1 MGVSTLASTDVA
13 LAGFAAEVG
22 TEGPVAVR
30 GGGTRWNLGGVLTEN
45 ARLVEVPSGIVDYQ
59 PAEMIVT
66 VRAGTNTADLH
77 ASLAEHGQTCAL
89 PERGGTVG
97 GAVAVGENRLDRL
110 GRGSVRDAV
119 LQVRYVSSEG
129 DVVTGGGP
137 VVKNVTGCNIPKLLT
152 GSLGTLGLI
161 AEVVL
166 RTNPLPPV
174 QRWLRAESVD
184 PRDLRD
190 VVLRPGAVLWDGT
203 SSWILVEGHEADVDS
218 EIERVATRADITSTD
233 GPPELPP
240 HRWRLS
246 PSDASQADRFI
257 DGSFVASIG
266 VGTVWATT
274 AQPVRE
280 PDPVAAQIVSRMKQ
294 LFDPS
299 GRLNPGR
306 SSWT

>member
-1 MGVSTLASTDVA
+1 MSTLASTDA
-13 LAGFAAEVG
+13 TITDFAAAVG
-22 TEGPVAVR
+22 ATEPIAVR
-30 GGGTRWNLGGVLTEN
+30 GGGTRWHLGGALTGS
-45 ARLVEVPSGIVDYQ
+45 ARIVEAPKGIVDYQ

-66 VRAGTNTADLH
+66 VRAGTSTADLH
-77 ASLAEHGQTCAL
+77 TALAEHGQTCAL

-97 GAVAVGENRLDRL
+97 GAVVVGENRLDRM

-119 LQVRYVSSEG
+119 LQVRYVSADGE
-129 DVVTGGGP
+129 VVTGGGP
-137 VVKNVTGCNIPKLLT
+137 VVKNVTGFNIPKLMT
-152 GSLGTLGLI
+152 GSLGTLGLL

-166 RTNPLPPV
+166 RTNPAPPV

-190 VVLRPGAVLWDGT
+190 IVLRPGAVLWDGT
-203 SSWILVEGHEADVDS
+203 SSWILVEGHAADVDA
-218 EIERVATRADITSTD
+218 EIERLAARADITTTA

-246 PSDASQADRFI
+246 PSDASQADQFV
-257 DGSFVASIG
+257 DGEFVASIG

-274 AQPVRE
+274 AQPVRK
-280 PDPVAAQIVSRMKQ
+280 PDPVAAQIADRMKQ
-294 LFDPS
+294 LFDPT

-306 SSWT
+306 STWT